1 MRGFNF
7 FFVIAQ
13 IKYFS
18 SLPLGETILGKSI
31 LGKTN
36 VGKSMLGKTTYTDCE
51 FSTKVG
57 FIYKRAFAQSKIFT
71 RAPKI
76 LH

>member
-18 SLPLGETILGKSI
+18 SLPLGKTILGKSI

-36 VGKSMLGKTTYTDCE
+36 MGMSILANTSLGMICWVKL
-51 FSTKVG
+51 
-57 FIYKRAFAQSKIFT
+57 
-71 RAPKI
+71 P
-76 LH
+76 